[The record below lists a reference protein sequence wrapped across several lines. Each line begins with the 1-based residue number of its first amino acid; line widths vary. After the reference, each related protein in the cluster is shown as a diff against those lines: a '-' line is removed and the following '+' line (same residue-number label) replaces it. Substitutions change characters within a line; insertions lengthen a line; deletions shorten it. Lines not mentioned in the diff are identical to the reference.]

1 MTRKCGE
8 CTLCC
13 RLLPIQ
19 KNMDKTEVAET
30 IKAMFDVPK
39 DALEDFHKPA
49 GLKCPHQFY
58 GGCRVYDKRP
68 MGCRLWSCRWLVEDD
83 TNEMRR
89 PDRVGYVI
97 DIAEDFI
104 TLDYEGSSTS
114 IAVIQIWID
123 PKRKEE
129 WRDDKQLWEFIA
141 RRGKDNKAT
150 ILRYNS
156 RDAKV
161 IFPPAMCDDGQF
173 HEIDDSKV
181 NMVVVKRDDKA

>member
-1 MTRKCGE
+1 
-8 CTLCC
+8 
-13 RLLPIQ
+13 
-19 KNMDKTEVAET
+19 MDKTEVAET